1 MNSRN
6 ILKNE
11 DAVSISVG
19 FVIMFAISVLV
30 FVSLIISFHTV
41 LQNTEKSVMQKDFSI
56 IGVSLS
62 EKINTVDLISNSI
75 ISLGGESSSIEYEF
89 SLPASIAGKTYTL
102 NLTDSPLQVIMESD
116 NGARAVSPFNITSNI
131 EGVKI
136 YSGAENY
143 KLIYNKNNN
152 SIIIK
157 GE

>member
-6 ILKNE
+6 FLKNE
-11 DAVSISVG
+11 EAVSISIG
-19 FVIMFAISVLV
+19 FMLMTAISVIV
-30 FVSLIISFHTV
+30 FVALILSFYSV

-62 EKINTVDLISNSI
+62 EKINTVDIISNSI
-75 ISLGGESSSIEYEF
+75 TSLGGDSNSIEYEF

-102 NLTDSPLQVIMESD
+102 NLTDSQITMESD
-116 NGARAVSPFNITSNI
+116 NGEKTVSPFNITSNI
-131 EGVKI
+131 EGIKI

-152 SIIIK
+152 SITIR
-157 GE
+157 EE

>member
-1 MNSRN
+1 MNQRN

-11 DAVSISVG
+11 DAVSISIG
-19 FVIMFAISVLV
+19 FMLTFAISVIV
-30 FVSLIISFHTV
+30 FVSLILSFYSV

-62 EKINTVDLISNSI
+62 EKINTVDIISNSI
-75 ISLGGESSSIEYEF
+75 ISLGGDSSSIEYEF

-102 NLTDSPLQVIMESD
+102 NLTDSPLQIIMESD
-116 NGARAVSPFNITSNI
+116 NGARTVSPFNITSNI
-131 EGVKI
+131 EGIKI

-152 SIIIK
+152 SITIK
-157 GE
+157 EE

>member
-6 ILKNE
+6 FLKNE
-11 DAVSISVG
+11 EAVSISIG
-19 FVIMFAISVLV
+19 FMLMTAISVIV
-30 FVSLIISFHTV
+30 FVSLVLSFYSV

-62 EKINTVDLISNSI
+62 EKINTVDIISNSI
-75 ISLGGESSSIEYEF
+75 ISLGGDSSSIEYEF

-102 NLTDSPLQVIMESD
+102 NLTASPSQIIMESD
-116 NGARAVSPFNITSNI
+116 NGARTVSPFNITSNI
-131 EGVKI
+131 EGIKI

-152 SIIIK
+152 SITIK
-157 GE
+157 EE

>member
-1 MNSRN
+1 MNQRN

-11 DAVSISVG
+11 DAVSISIG
-19 FVIMFAISVLV
+19 FMLTFAISVIV
-30 FVSLIISFHTV
+30 FVSLILSFYSV

-62 EKINTVDLISNSI
+62 EKINTVDIISNSI
-75 ISLGGESSSIEYEF
+75 ISLGGDSSSIEYEF

-102 NLTDSPLQVIMESD
+102 NLTDSPLRIIMESD
-116 NGARAVSPFNITSNI
+116 NGARTVSPFNITSNI
-131 EGVKI
+131 EGIKI

-152 SIIIK
+152 SITIK
-157 GE
+157 EE